1 MRVHAAGNGYD
12 TNNGKLCD
20 VVRITV
26 EDYKN
31 ILHADVS

>member
-1 MRVHAAGNGYD
+1 MQVHAAGNG

-31 ILHADVS
+31 ILQADVS

>member
-1 MRVHAAGNGYD
+1 MHAAGNEYG
-12 TNNGKLCD
+12 TKNGKLCD
-20 VVRITV
+20 DVRITV